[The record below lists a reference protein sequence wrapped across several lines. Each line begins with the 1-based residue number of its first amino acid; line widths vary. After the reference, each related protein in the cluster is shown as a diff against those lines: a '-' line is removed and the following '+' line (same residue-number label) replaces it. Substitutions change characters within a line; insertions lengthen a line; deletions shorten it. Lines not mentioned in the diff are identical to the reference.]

1 MVFSEKSSEK
11 CSDFVFSPVVIPS
24 RSYASFYPDTA
35 GLSYKFIGEV
45 ERGTVNPSL
54 DSLIN
59 IAVALDISIK
69 DLFPNEHDL
78 IMGFTHDDLKTI
90 RKAVKLLNSRLN
102 VKHVKA

>member
-1 MVFSEKSSEK
+1 MSDDIRKKIGDKIRQLRKLRGFTQEQLGEKS
-11 CSDFVFSPVVIPS
+11 
-24 RSYASFYPDTA
+24 

-54 DSLIN
+54 DSLIS
-59 IAVALDISIK
+59 IAVALDVSIK